1 MGVIYIGSADAKM
14 YKGNER
20 INKIY
25 RGDTLGYERQ
35 YAAPTI
41 NSVSSDSTSLTFTVT
56 NNADESATIVYEQG
70 DATPD
75 ASSVVLAAGATSSN
89 VTLSGLASSTTF
101 TIYARAD
108 SGTGATSSGVASTN
122 ITTGAPPAPTSVSLS
137 VTGYMVSYINNMSNA
152 FSGNFALPSG
162 TFAASG
168 GNGNHVGSVLYMTF
182 NLAFKLS
189 KVGIQTGYTK
199 INQMSLQYDTSNG
212 SGTGWTSLGAKG
224 KGSGDANFQ
233 TINGRTWWQPDWSN
247 TTHNYTHWKLVAD
260 TQSGNVSNEYWQEL
274 FLSDST
280 ETTTFGSH

>member
-1 MGVIYIGSADAKM
+1 MGVIYVGSADAIM

-35 YAAPTI
+35 YAAPTV
-41 NSVSSDSTSLTFTVT
+41 NSVDSDSTSITFTVT

-101 TIYARAD
+101 TVYARAD
-108 SGTGATSSGVASTN
+108 SGTGATSSGVTSTN

-137 VTGYMVSYINNMSNA
+137 LSGYIASYINNVSRA
-152 FSGNFALPSG
+152 FDANFSVPGGS
-162 TFAASG
+162 FAASM
-168 GNGNHVGSVLYMTF
+168 GNGNHAGSILYMTF
-182 NLAFKLS
+182 NSAFKLS
-189 KVGIQTGYTK
+189 KVGLATGYTK

-224 KGSGDANFQ
+224 KGSGDPNFQ
-233 TINGRTWWQPDWSN
+233 TINGQTWWQPDWSN

-260 TQSGNVSNEYWQEL
+260 TQGGNVSNEYWQEL
-274 FLSDST
+274 FLSDSS
-280 ETTTFGSH
+280 ETTTFGAH